1 MTKKGLKAKDL
12 VLLALGTIIGGSFF
26 LGISIPLRNAGP
38 SIIISYLI
46 GGVLVAIILFSLSE
60 MTIAKP
66 TAGSFRTY
74 AQQYLGPYYGFLV
87 GWLYWTGLVLAMSSE
102 ALALALLI
110 IRYFP
115 SLNPVF
121 LGTIIILI
129 VTLLNLLGADK
140 LSKIENKLA
149 LIKIFA
155 VVGFIVLSAAIL
167 FGIFNVTNLRAY
179 KLDFTYND
187 IFVGGFGAVAGS
199 MLIIMFT
206 YAGFEMIGLAASEA
220 ENPNKTVPKAIK
232 NTVLI
237 LVSLY
242 CVAVILLLPLVDT
255 SELTP
260 EFSPFV
266 IGLGNAGIFWASNV
280 MNIVLIIAI
289 LSTML
294 AAMFGLGRIM
304 RSLADE
310 GYTPKFLKENTDIP
324 KKGILFSGLAMLI
337 ALYLGQI
344 LPSSVYIFL
353 VSSSGFSLMFTYL
366 IILYSHYRFRKKH
379 GCPGKGQCQLPG
391 YPYTSLVGLL
401 SIVLIILTMPLIAGQ
416 GSGLVAGIVLIL
428 VYSIVYYLTKR
439 KRIRNR

>member
-1 MTKKGLKAKDL
+1 MTEKGLKAKDL

-26 LGISIPLRNAGP
+26 LGIAIPLKNAGP
-38 SIIISYLI
+38 SIIVSYLL

-66 TAGSFRTY
+66 TVGSFRTY
-74 AQQYLGPYYGFLV
+74 AQQYIGPYYGFLV

-102 ALALALLI
+102 ALALALMI
-110 IRYFP
+110 KRYFP
-115 SLNPVF
+115 GLNQVF
-121 LGTIIILI
+121 LGTIIITS

-155 VVGFIVLSAAIL
+155 VVGFIVLSAAIIL
-167 FGIFNVTNLRAY
+167 GIFNTDFEPY
-179 KLDFTYND
+179 KVDFTYSD

-232 NTVLI
+232 STVVI

-242 CVAVILLLPLVDT
+242 CVAVLLLLPLVDT
-255 SELTP
+255 NELIP

-266 IGLGNAGIFWASNV
+266 IGLANAGIFWASNV

-344 LPSSVYIFL
+344 LPASIYIFL
-353 VSSSGFSLMFTYL
+353 VSSSGFSLLFTYL
-366 IILYSHYRFRKKH
+366 IILYSHYRFRKKY

-391 YPYTSLVGLL
+391 YPYTSLFGLF
-401 SIVLIILTMPLIAGQ
+401 SIIIIILTMPLIGGQ
-416 GSGLVAGIVLIL
+416 GAGLVAGLVIIL
-428 VYSIVYYLTKR
+428 MYSIIYYLTKI
-439 KRIRNR
+439 KRVKR